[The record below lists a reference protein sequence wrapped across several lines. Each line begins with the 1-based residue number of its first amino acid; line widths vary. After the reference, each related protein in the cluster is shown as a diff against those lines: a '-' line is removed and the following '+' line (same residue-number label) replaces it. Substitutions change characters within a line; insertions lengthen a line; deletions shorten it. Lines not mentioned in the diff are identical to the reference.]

1 MLHACE
7 AAEPFI
13 ITKLMECT
21 LQFSLHGSDPSA
33 RPPISLLLAM
43 SIQIV
48 EGVAY
53 LHNCRPPILHRDLK
67 SANILLNGHFDCKI
81 SDFGLSRLM
90 QHEASM
96 STVAGVSAK
105 AVAGTPVYMPPG
117 HCWRIQ
123 RLPLPL
129 RAICTVWVSCFGN
142 YGRAR
147 CHGMVDLFRRSY
159 EGADVAARCTNACN
173 RSKQFCGR

>member
-1 MLHACE
+1 
-7 AAEPFI
+7 
-13 ITKLMECT
+13 
-21 LQFSLHGSDPSA
+21 
-33 RPPISLLLAM
+33 M

-105 AVAGTPVYMPPG
+105 AVAGTPVYMPPESLLEDPTPPASPAG
-117 HCWRIQ
+117 DMYSLGVLLWELWTGEVPWNGRSIPQIIRGGRRCRSMHK
-123 RLPLPL
+123 RLQ
-129 RAICTVWVSCFGN
+129 S
-142 YGRAR
+142 
-147 CHGMVDLFRRSY
+147 
-159 EGADVAARCTNACN
+159 
-173 RSKQFCGR
+173 